1 MPDTPERREAHS
13 EWVRLRDTHDVVYL
27 VKHLAYEIT
36 LAVPKLPPN
45 GPQTERALVLVRFI
59 QQNQMRDITFELAQ
73 IEDFREDLSRL
84 LEYIWQ
90 ERARRLQSL

>member
-1 MPDTPERREAHS
+1 
-13 EWVRLRDTHDVVYL
+13 
-27 VKHLAYEIT
+27 
-36 LAVPKLPPN
+36 
-45 GPQTERALVLVRFI
+45 LVLVRFI